1 MLGWGSEGVRI
12 NKTGLW
18 RGFRG
23 LRAVVTVVAA
33 HGPFSMAF
41 VSDIDPFLF

>member
-23 LRAVVTVVAA
+23 LRAVVVVAA

-41 VSDIDPFLF
+41 VSDMDPFLF